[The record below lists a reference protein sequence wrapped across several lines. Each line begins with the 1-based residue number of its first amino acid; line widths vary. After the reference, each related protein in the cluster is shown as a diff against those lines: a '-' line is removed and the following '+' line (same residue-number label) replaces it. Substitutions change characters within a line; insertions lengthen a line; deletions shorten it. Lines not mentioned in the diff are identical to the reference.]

1 MKKRW
6 KAAESWDETLGE
18 LTMSAFG
25 MLCYLKLQSLE
36 RREAPTT
43 NDLYERLP
51 LSVRTIDGT
60 MGELKRAGLVQQ
72 A

>member
-6 KAAESWDETLGE
+6 KTAESWDEKLGG

-25 MLCYLKLQSLE
+25 MLCYLKLQAQQGK
-36 RREAPTT
+36 EAPTT
-43 NDLYERLP
+43 KELYERLP

-60 MGELKRAGLVQQ
+60 MGELKKAGLVRE